1 MLTVVESALFA
12 RLWPDYWS
20 PEEYGDFILHLA
32 LNPEAGVVIPCSG
45 GCRKIRW
52 SRPGMGKRG
61 GVRVVY
67 AWMPLSGMFFA
78 RFAYASI
85 IERLKS
91 WSSPLMA
98 NTGMRSYL
106 TSAAAVSSWVE
117 SGFEAHSTTD
127 APPACRVW

>member
-20 PEEYGDFILHLA
+20 PEEYGDFIVHLA
-32 LNPEAGVVIPCSG
+32 LNPEAGVVIPGSG

-67 AWMPLSGMFFA
+67 AWMPLPGTVLLMTIYSKSA
-78 RFAYASI
+78 RDILPA
-85 IERLKS
+85 EVLRRL
-91 WSSPLMA
+91 L
-98 NTGMRSYL
+98 
-106 TSAAAVSSWVE
+106 
-117 SGFEAHSTTD
+117 EAGT
-127 APPACRVW
+127 